1 MERCLQQWI
10 SQRRRCRCFPR
21 WKFCWCNFFRFTP
34 AMVGAWSLKK
44 NDQTRW
50 ENMLLFALHW
60 ISPKNSSGTQSIRL
74 EKLRNIR
81 MLKKVKILSL
91 LLLDISK
98 GELNKNSLYLMSH
111 KKRFVQIKISE
122 LHIQQA
128 LTKLM
133 DTLGF

>member
-1 MERCLQQWI
+1 
-10 SQRRRCRCFPR
+10 
-21 WKFCWCNFFRFTP
+21 
-34 AMVGAWSLKK
+34 
-44 NDQTRW
+44 
-50 ENMLLFALHW
+50 
-60 ISPKNSSGTQSIRL
+60 
-74 EKLRNIR
+74 